1 MLPYPAEQGIRM
13 SESPAQG
20 TPAQAANLPFDSVV
34 CFGGVDWWYHNRGHF
49 DLQIMRELSRQVPVL
64 YVNSIGMRF
73 PNPREGATF
82 WTRIRRKLRSIRRGV
97 VTVRERFHVYSP
109 FHVPGRLTQ
118 GLSAPLLAA
127 QTRRA
132 ARALGFRRPLLWISN
147 PVAFEVAGRLGEVGL
162 VYCRTD
168 RYEAFPGVDPARIAG
183 YDAALKRSADLSV
196 FCATALLEAEKSGC
210 RNAAF
215 VDHGVDFDAFARGAE
230 QAEPADLRG
239 VPRPRVGFVGSIDE
253 HTFDPELFRRVVEL
267 LPDFHFLLVGG
278 TTLPEGWLV
287 APNVHFLGQKPYE
300 QVAGY
305 PGHCDVLVMPW
316 NRSAWIQACN
326 PIKLKEYLAAGR
338 PVVTT
343 WFDELTRYPG
353 CVHVATDAQAFA
365 AAIRAAHA
373 APDAPERLRA
383 RVREETWSHQGE
395 RALALI
401 RRALSHAAG
410 A

>member
-1 MLPYPAEQGIRM
+1 MN
-13 SESPAQG
+13 ESPAHG
-20 TPAQAANLPFDSVV
+20 APAQAALLPFDSIV

-73 PNPREGATF
+73 PTPREGATF
-82 WTRIRRKLRSIRRGV
+82 WTRIARKLRSMRRGV
-97 VTVRERFHVYSP
+97 VAVRERFHVYSP
-109 FHVPGRLTQ
+109 FHVPGRLAQ
-118 GLSAPLLAA
+118 GLSAPVLAA

-132 ARALGFRRPLLWISN
+132 ARRLGFRRPLLWVSN
-147 PVAFEVAGRLGEVGL
+147 PVAFEVAGRLGEAGL

-168 RYEAFPGVDPARIAG
+168 RYEAFPGVDPGRIAR
-183 YDAALKRSADLSV
+183 YDAALKRAADLSV
-196 FCATALLEAEKSGC
+196 FCATALLEAEKAEC
-210 RNAAF
+210 RNPAF

-230 QAEPADLRG
+230 LPEPDDLRAI
-239 VPRPRVGFVGSIDE
+239 PRPRVGFIGSIDE

-267 LPDFHFLLVGG
+267 LPEFQFALVGA
-278 TTLPEGWLV
+278 TTLPDGWLV
-287 APNVHFLGQKPYE
+287 QPNVHFLGQKPYE
-300 QVAGY
+300 QVAAY

-316 NRSAWIQACN
+316 NQSAWIQACN

-343 WFDELTRYPG
+343 WFDELVRYPG
-353 CVHVATDAQAFA
+353 SVRVARGAEEFA
-365 AAIRAAHA
+365 AAIRAASA
-373 APDAPERLRA
+373 APDPPERLRE
-383 RVREETWSHQGE
+383 RVRRETWSHQAE

-401 RRALSHAAG
+401 RRALAHAPG